1 MTGLMRI
8 GFWQKTD
15 FVRRMPDYYHQ
26 IINKMG
32 QKANYFNIKS
42 PGRH

>member
-1 MTGLMRI
+1 MYELMRN
-8 GFWQKTD
+8 GLWQKTD

-26 IINKMG
+26 IINKMVP
-32 QKANYFNIKS
+32 KANYFNIKS